1 LTRWRESY
9 NLLKAEEMSALLIS
23 FFKLPGSSPAIDL
36 VFAHVFVELTSYMS
50 AATFVCVFVQRIN
63 EAERHD

>member
-9 NLLKAEEMSALLIS
+9 NLLKAEEMSASLIS

-36 VFAHVFVELTSYMS
+36 VFAPYWELKDE
-50 AATFVCVFVQRIN
+50 QRSG
-63 EAERHD
+63 RGG